1 MVKARN
7 IASRAEAKLTSEW
20 LRKAI
25 SFYRRIGISRIET
38 RKARLSDAVHKRLR
52 GCRKENDD
60 VQGS

>member
-1 MVKARN
+1 VKARS

-25 SFYRRIGISRIET
+25 SFYRRIGISMIET
-38 RKARLSDAVHKRLR
+38 RKASLSDAVHKRNLR